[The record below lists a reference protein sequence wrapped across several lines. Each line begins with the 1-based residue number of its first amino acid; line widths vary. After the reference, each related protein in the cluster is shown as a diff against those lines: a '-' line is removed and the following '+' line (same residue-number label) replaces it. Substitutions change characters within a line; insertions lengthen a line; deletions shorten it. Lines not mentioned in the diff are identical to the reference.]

1 MVHKGAHPDRH
12 ESDQRMQDRDGKGSM
27 LFIEMITPG
36 QPRKGWRGREWEQRS
51 PSTPTTNN
59 PPINKIK

>member
-27 LFIEMITPG
+27 LFIEMITLG
-36 QPRKGWRGREWEQRS
+36 QPRKGWRVGSGSRDLPAPQQ
-51 PSTPTTNN
+51 TNN